1 MQLGLMTETY
11 AVIVFLSQISIL
23 KPLKIKRDDPSLVD
37 LAKSM
42 VVHVAGLGTMRT
54 LQPTEGRP
62 LLHVLTVAVCFPL
75 LWWWRRTVLVREPIW
90 LFILYNV
97 AGTHVPEAATTGER
111 VVFSAISVVLLLLL
125 YLDYN
130 WSSYHA
136 GQLCAC
142 AVGGIEAN

>member
-23 KPLKIKRDDPSLVD
+23 KPLKIKRDDTSLVD

-42 VVHVAGLGTMRT
+42 VVHVAGLGTM
-54 LQPTEGRP
+54 L
-62 LLHVLTVAVCFPL
+62 
-75 LWWWRRTVLVREPIW
+75 LVREPIW